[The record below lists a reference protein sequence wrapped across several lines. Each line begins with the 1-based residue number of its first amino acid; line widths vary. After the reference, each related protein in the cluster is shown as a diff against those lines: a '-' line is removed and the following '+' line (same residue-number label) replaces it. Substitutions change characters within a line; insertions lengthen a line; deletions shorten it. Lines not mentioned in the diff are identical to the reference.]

1 MDENENDVWTFSDV
15 LNDVIIDCEAAASKA
30 KPGSEEHV
38 VITKELISLCETKAR
53 CLEADIKFDSE
64 QSKLELD
71 RKSLALKER
80 ELDIKFDSEQS
91 KLELDRKS
99 LALKERELD
108 LKEREIASAEKNDKD
123 SNIYRWVDRGLRAL
137 GTAGFLGTTL
147 MVIKAEC
154 EDNHYMKTSAWRLV
168 SSGISKGLLR
178 PPM

>member
-38 VITKELISLCETKAR
+38 TVTKELISLCETKAR

-71 RKSLALKER
+71 RRS
-80 ELDIKFDSEQS
+80 
-91 KLELDRKS
+91 
-99 LALKERELD
+99 LD
-108 LKEREIASAEKNDKD
+108 LKERELNLKERELALTEKNDKV
-123 SNIYRWVDRGLRAL
+123 SNIYRWVDRGLKAL

-147 MVIKAEC
+147 LVIKAEC

>member
-38 VITKELISLCETKAR
+38 VVTKELISLCETKAR

-71 RKSLALKER
+71 RR
-80 ELDIKFDSEQS
+80 
-91 KLELDRKS
+91 S

-108 LKEREIASAEKNDKD
+108 LKERELALTEKNDKV
-123 SNIYRWVDRGLRAL
+123 SNIYRWVDRGLKAL

-147 MVIKAEC
+147 LVIKAEC

>member
-38 VITKELISLCETKAR
+38 VVTKELISLCETKAR

-80 ELDIKFDSEQS
+80 ELD
-91 KLELDRKS
+91 
-99 LALKERELD
+99 
-108 LKEREIASAEKNDKD
+108 LKEREITLAEKNDKS
-123 SNIYRWVDRGLRAL
+123 SNIYRWVDRGLKAL
-137 GTAGFLGTTL
+137 GTMGFLGTTL
-147 MVIKAEC
+147 LVIKAEC